1 MSDWSAVWESGWW
14 TMFQTLSATA
24 KMVICIHL
32 FARTL
37 SHRTHYRARLVLAIC
52 FAFGFVVMA
61 TSMGFSIFPELTD
74 DLSFANAI
82 ITFLLALGACVLG
95 TYFVCDAPPLPL
107 VFCCSMAYMLENLSS
122 AVDRAVVSTILPMG
136 YANVVGNAVRYWVV
150 AAIVFTLAYQ
160 LLTKRIEKKGLIHIN
175 QPIML
180 LVLVLV
186 VAVNIILDLVIKDLG
201 VLDIPQRYVVSLDFI
216 YIGLCV
222 YVFYSQFEILYNRRL
237 QMDVATMSRIRADEA
252 KQYEMSKANIDAI
265 NIKCHDIRHQ
275 IRHLQDGTS
284 NIPVSKEVLA
294 SIAKEVDV
302 YDSVVKSGNTAL
314 DTILT
319 EKSLYCEKLGITL
332 GCIADGS
339 AVDFMKETDIY
350 SFFGN
355 ALDNAIEAVQELNDP
370 ERRSISLDV
379 RRRGDMTTIHVENYC
394 RDGVRFDTNDMPITS
409 KPDKANHGFGTRSM
423 RQIVESYDGTLEYRA
438 SGDTFSVDALIPW
451 PESA

>member
-1 MSDWSAVWESGWW
+1 
-14 TMFQTLSATA
+14 MFQSLSAAA
-24 KMVICIHL
+24 KMMICIHL

-37 SHRTHYRARLVLAIC
+37 SHRKHYRERLVIAIGC
-52 FAFGFVVMA
+52 TLGIVAMA
-61 TSMGFSIFPELTD
+61 TTMGFSLFPDLTD
-74 DLSFANAI
+74 DLSFFNAI
-82 ITFLLALGACVLG
+82 AMFLVALGACVAG

-122 AVDRAVVSTILPMG
+122 AVDRALVTMVLPMPVED
-136 YANVVGNAVRYWVV
+136 VVGNAIRYWVV
-150 AAIVFTLAYQ
+150 AAVVFVLAYH

-201 VLDIPQRYVVSLDFI
+201 VLDIPKRYVVSLDFI

-237 QMDVATMSRIRADEA
+237 QSDMATMNRIRADEA

-319 EKSLYCEKLGITL
+319 EKSLFCEKHGITL

-355 ALDNAIEAVQELNDP
+355 ALDNAVEAVQELNDP

-394 RDGVRFDTNDMPITS
+394 RKGVRFDTNDMPITS

-438 SGDTFSVDALIPW
+438 SGDTFSVDAMIPW
-451 PESA
+451 PEGSD